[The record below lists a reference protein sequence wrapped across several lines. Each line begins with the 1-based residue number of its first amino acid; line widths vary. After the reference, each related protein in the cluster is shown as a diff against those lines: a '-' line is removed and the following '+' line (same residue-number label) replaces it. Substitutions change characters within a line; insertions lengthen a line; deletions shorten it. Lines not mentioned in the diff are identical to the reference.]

1 MKAAWELESDMKETH
16 PKLFKGL
23 GMWSLED

>member
-1 MKAAWELESDMKETH
+1 MKYESDMKETH
-16 PKLFKGL
+16 PKLFEGL